1 MYRVVPVYLTPFI
14 YLKSCKC
21 IADLGICEKN
31 SKEISK
37 STNNCRTMA
46 KKSKKK
52 KFPRGKRYADYC
64 PTIGMKC
71 LTTEQKM
78 CECASKENLCGKTCE
93 ALFDSVDSD
102 CQGYAS
108 QQVCGGVT
116 FPLESTYTAHCPTI
130 GMKCLTTEQKMC
142 ECASKENLCGE
153 TCEALF
159 DSVDLDCQGYAE
171 AGQQVCGGGTFPL
184 ESTYTAHCPTIGM
197 KCCQDSSSWK
207 LDGRG
212 CDWVSK
218 KPTKRC
224 NKESTGAYGSKAN
237 EKGNC
242 DRSCRSEC
250 A

>member
-1 MYRVVPVYLTPFI
+1 
-14 YLKSCKC
+14 
-21 IADLGICEKN
+21 
-31 SKEISK
+31 
-37 STNNCRTMA
+37 
-46 KKSKKK
+46 
-52 KFPRGKRYADYC
+52 
-64 PTIGMKC
+64 
-71 LTTEQKM
+71 
-78 CECASKENLCGKTCE
+78 
-93 ALFDSVDSD
+93 
-102 CQGYAS
+102 
-108 QQVCGGVT
+108 
-116 FPLESTYTAHCPTI
+116 
-130 GMKCLTTEQKMC
+130 MKCLTTEQKMC